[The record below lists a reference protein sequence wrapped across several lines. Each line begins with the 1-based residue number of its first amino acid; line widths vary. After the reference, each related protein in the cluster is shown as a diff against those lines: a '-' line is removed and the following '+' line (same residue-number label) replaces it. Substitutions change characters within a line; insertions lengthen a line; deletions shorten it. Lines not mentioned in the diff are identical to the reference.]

1 MNTEQMTMEDQ
12 VVTEAGLTEARQGEI
27 MEVTR
32 TNIPITDPLIIKT
45 PMIEDLGQKTERILG
60 NLKISLENLTRQV
73 FQSRLLKNY
82 PNQRIMI
89 ALYTK
94 ISLLKRRRI
103 EKADQNLM
111 LQMLQ
116 MQVSLQ
122 WIQKVLVEKK
132 VHQ

>member
-1 MNTEQMTMEDQ
+1 MTTEMMTMEDL
-12 VVTEAGLTEARQGEI
+12 VVTEVRLIEARQGEI
-27 MEVTR
+27 MEIARMNV
-32 TNIPITDPLIIKT
+32 PIADQLIIKT
-45 PMIEDLGQKTERILG
+45 PMIVDLGQKTERILEELTKLVG
-60 NLKISLENLTRQV
+60 NLSRQV
-73 FQSRLLKNY
+73 SHSHRLKNY
-82 PNQRIMI
+82 PKQRKTIV
-89 ALYTK
+89 LYTK

-122 WIQKVLVEKK
+122 WIQNVLVEKK

>member
-1 MNTEQMTMEDQ
+1 MTTEQMTMEDQ

-32 TNIPITDPLIIKT
+32 MNIPITDPLIIKI
-45 PMIEDLGQKTERILG
+45 PMIVDLGRKTERILG
-60 NLKISLENLTRQV
+60 NWKMPEGNLIRQV
-73 FQSRLLKNY
+73 FHSHLLKNY
-82 PNQRIMI
+82 PKQRIMI
-89 ALYTK
+89 VMHTK

-103 EKADQNLM
+103 VKADQNLM

-122 WIQKVLVEKK
+122 WIQNVLVEKK